1 MTRRSL
7 TLYIWMASL
16 LVALIAGSWLALK
29 AHDARDLVK
38 FRNAMVV
45 EVGAPDVFDWRPASR
60 PADFREEHA
69 EAPPEMRDA
78 VNVAVGSQARDS
90 EFLTALD
97 LARHLAKNRQRGSL
111 PIQEST
117 IETYR
122 AIVGKGQGYC
132 ADFTQVFNGLAHAAG
147 IEVREWGMSFEGY
160 GGNGHAFSE
169 VFDRGRDQW
178 VFIDSFYSFYVSDRT
193 GRPLS
198 ASELRDRLLAG
209 STDLHVEPI
218 VAEKFGFKTPEKA
231 LAYYRR
237 GAGSFYMWWGN
248 DVFTYDNNAVLA
260 HLGASRALQQLA
272 GIVIGIQPS
281 LMLAASHIQTQGLF
295 ELRLIRGLLVA
306 LTASMTVF
314 AITSLMLLAAR
325 RRRAARHERGRNLA
339 TVEPPSDRV

>member
-7 TLYIWMASL
+7 TYSIWIASL
-16 LVALIAGSWLALK
+16 VIALIAGAWLALE

-38 FRNAMVV
+38 FRNAMLV
-45 EVGAPDVFDWRPASR
+45 EVGAPNAFDWSPADR
-60 PADFREEHA
+60 PADFREEGA
-69 EAPPEMRDA
+69 QAPPEIREAARIA
-78 VNVAVGSQARDS
+78 VAHESRNS
-90 EFLTALD
+90 EFLAALD
-97 LARHLAKNRQRGSL
+97 LARHLARNRERGSL
-111 PIQEST
+111 PIQKST

-122 AIVGKGQGYC
+122 EIIGEGTGYC
-132 ADFTQVFNGLAHAAG
+132 ADYTQVFNGLAHAAEL
-147 IEVREWGMSFEGY
+147 EVREWGMSFEGY

-178 VFIDSFYSFYVSDRT
+178 VFVDSFYSFYVTDHT

-198 ASELRDRLLAG
+198 ASELRDRLLTG

-218 VAEKFGFKTPEKA
+218 VAEKFGFKSPEKA

-260 HLGASRALQQLA
+260 HLETSRALQQLA
-272 GIVIGIQPS
+272 GIVLGMQPA
-281 LMLAASHIQTQGLF
+281 LMLAEGHIQTQGLF

-306 LTASMTVF
+306 LLAGVTLF
-314 AITSLMLLAAR
+314 AITSLMLFAAR
-325 RRRAARHERGRNLA
+325 RRRAAGAREGS
-339 TVEPPSDRV
+339 ESGDS